1 MNSAYSCYFVGLIFS
16 GLDINQI
23 VLNYHFMKTNE
34 ATKIFEALS
43 SDVRLDL
50 FRLLV
55 KNAPDGLVAGEISS
69 QLDIPSTNLSFHLKA
84 VVHSGL
90 VSVEREG
97 RFMRYRA
104 NIPMMLDMVAYLT
117 SECCS
122 DNPEQCQKFRDAS
135 AVAPDLLPKRCAG
148 GA

>member
-1 MNSAYSCYFVGLIFS
+1 
-16 GLDINQI
+16 
-23 VLNYHFMKTNE
+23 MKTSD
-34 ATKIFEALS
+34 AAKIFEALS
-43 SDVRLDL
+43 SDLRLDI

-55 KNAPDGLVAGEISS
+55 RNAPNGMVAGEISS

-104 NIPMMLDMVAYLT
+104 NIPLMLDVIAYLT

-122 DNPEQCQKFRDAS
+122 GNPDQCRKFRDSS
-135 AVAPDLLPKRCAG
+135 AVSQAFLPPLRKNPQED
-148 GA
+148 

>member
-1 MNSAYSCYFVGLIFS
+1 
-16 GLDINQI
+16 
-23 VLNYHFMKTNE
+23 MKTNE

-55 KNAPDGLVAGEISS
+55 RNAPGGLVAGEISS

-104 NIPMMLDMVAYLT
+104 NIPMMLDMISYLT
-117 SECCS
+117 SECCW
-122 DNPEQCQKFRDAS
+122 DNPEQCRQFRAS
-135 AVAPDLLPKRCAG
+135 SKVSPTFLPPRGKE
-148 GA
+148 

>member
-1 MNSAYSCYFVGLIFS
+1 M
-16 GLDINQI
+16 
-23 VLNYHFMKTNE
+23 LNYQLMKTSE

-55 KNAPDGLVAGEISS
+55 RNAPDGLVAGEIAS
-69 QLDIPSTNLSFHLKA
+69 QLDIPSTNLSFHLKT

-104 NIPMMLDMVAYLT
+104 NIPLMLDMIAYLT
-117 SECCS
+117 SECCWN
-122 DNPEQCQKFRDAS
+122 NPEQCRNYRAAS
-135 AVAPDLLPKRCAG
+135 GVSQDLLPPRTDSTEPER
-148 GA
+148 